1 MRLPVVCCRDQGTT
15 PPRQEV
21 SRRSRP
27 PPLRPAE
34 ARPYNG
40 SVTRQLTLET
50 AGPEQT
56 HALGVRLGRLLR
68 PGDAVLLSGELGT
81 GKTVLTQGIAE
92 GLDVQEPVKS
102 PSFVL
107 LHQYEGRTT
116 VYHADLY
123 RLESPEE
130 VADLGLDEVA
140 AEGVLVVEWA
150 ERGGGVLPPDH
161 LWVRLEYGDDDRRRI
176 TLAAR
181 GPRYEDLLDRLA
193 EAAPRQTE
201 VR

>member
-1 MRLPVVCCRDQGTT
+1 M
-15 PPRQEV
+15 
-21 SRRSRP
+21 
-27 PPLRPAE
+27 AE

-40 SVTRQLTLET
+40 LVTEQLTLET
-50 AGPEQT
+50 ESPEAT
-56 HALGVRLGRLLR
+56 HALGVRLGRLLH

-81 GKTVLTQGIAE
+81 GKTVLTQGMAE

-123 RLESPEE
+123 RLESPQE

-140 AEGVLVVEWA
+140 ADGVLVVEWA
-150 ERGGGVLPPDH
+150 ERGQDVLPPEH
-161 LWVRLEYGDDDRRRI
+161 LRVHLAYAGDDRRRI
-176 TLAAR
+176 TLEAH
-181 GPRYEDLLDRLA
+181 GGRYQELLARLA